1 MPISLRSSSSAS
13 EFSLIFLQLFGCLLA
28 CLFFFVFCF
37 SQVAVAHVVLFF
49 SSYSNFFAPHHLS
62 FALSPFWK
70 SGEGEKVVVVVVVVV
85 GMISS
90 FVCSRCGKEEEEEE
104 EEEKIV
110 RLFKLCFSFVGLC
123 FCLLSVF

>member
-1 MPISLRSSSSAS
+1 
-13 EFSLIFLQLFGCLLA
+13 LLA
-28 CLFFFVFCF
+28 CLFFCF
-37 SQVAVAHVVLFF
+37 SKVAAHVVLFF
-49 SSYSNFFAPHHLS
+49 SSYSNFFAAHLS
-62 FALSPFWK
+62 FGLSPFWK
-70 SGEGEKVVVVVVVVV
+70 SGEGEKVVVVVVVVVV

-90 FVCSRCGKEEEEEE
+90 FVCSRCGKEEEE

>member
-1 MPISLRSSSSAS
+1 
-13 EFSLIFLQLFGCLLA
+13 
-28 CLFFFVFCF
+28 
-37 SQVAVAHVVLFF
+37 VVLFF
-49 SSYSNFFAPHHLS
+49 SSYSNFFAAHLS
-62 FALSPFWK
+62 FGLPPFWK
-70 SGEGEKVVVVVVVVV
+70 SGEGEKVVVVVV

-90 FVCSRCGKEEEEEE
+90 FVCSRCGEEEEEEE

>member
-1 MPISLRSSSSAS
+1 M
-13 EFSLIFLQLFGCLLA
+13 
-28 CLFFFVFCF
+28 
-37 SQVAVAHVVLFF
+37 
-49 SSYSNFFAPHHLS
+49 
-62 FALSPFWK
+62 
-70 SGEGEKVVVVVVVVV
+70 VVVVV